1 MEASFFEGRIVDARL
16 ELPFDQYQRYEVAAA
31 LLQGFGLPPGA
42 RVLEVGGGPGPL
54 ESFLPEYEL
63 FVSDIA
69 GEHEGRYL
77 IASGAALPFDDE
89 TFDAV
94 VTLDTLEHVPAEF
107 RKAFLAELLR
117 VSGDLVV
124 LSAPF
129 ADKDLELA
137 EEALNQF
144 IRARFQGDFP
154 TLDEHAMH
162 GLPELGPTEAALGQS
177 GFTTATLPSG
187 YLPRWL
193 AAMLVHHEMLA
204 TGVPYLPRLHAYYN
218 ATVSPLDR
226 REPSYRHVVVSARN
240 RSSTEVRRVV
250 DGLRSAG
257 EDDAGRVALTT
268 MAGTILTHR
277 MNAVTRN
284 DILGR
289 ELDQVR
295 ELVAARERELADRD
309 AHVMQLER
317 RVADMQV
324 ERAAAQAAAEL
335 EAQRR
340 WMLGIPYG
348 LRRLRAKVMHR
359 HKEASPE

>member
-1 MEASFFEGRIVDARL
+1 MEASFFEGRAVDARL

-31 LLQGFGLPPGA
+31 LLHGFGLPPGA

-54 ESFLPEYEL
+54 ESFLPDYEL
-63 FVSDIA
+63 FVSDIV
-69 GEHEGRYL
+69 GEHAGRYL
-77 IASGAALPFDDE
+77 LADGAALPFGDE

-129 ADKDLELA
+129 AHPDLELA

-177 GFTTATLPSG
+177 GFTSATLPSG

-204 TGVPYLPRLHAYYN
+204 TGVPYLARLHAYYN
-218 ATVSPLDR
+218 ATVSPTDR
-226 REPSYRHVVVSARN
+226 REPAYRHVVVAARN
-240 RSSTEVRRVV
+240 RSATEVERVV
-250 DGLRSAG
+250 DGLRSPGDVEAG
-257 EDDAGRVALTT
+257 QVALTAL
-268 MAGTILTHR
+268 AGTILTHR

-284 DILGR
+284 DTLGR
-289 ELDQVR
+289 ELDQAR
-295 ELVAARERELADRD
+295 DLVAARERELADRD

-317 RVADMQV
+317 RIVDMQH
-324 ERAAAQAAAEL
+324 EREAAQL

-340 WMLGIPYG
+340 WLLGIPYAIS
-348 LRRLRAKVMHR
+348 RIRAKAAQHR
-359 HKEASPE
+359 KEASPE